1 MIKFKYLVKI
11 VLNSIPLILILNGL
25 LCWSIFKLQSQ
36 RNEPLRA
43 ASPIYDSDHEND
55 LPFDIESGPIN
66 SPPERGLN
74 RNEMATPRS
83 ASASPRNSQRKV
95 FKYRV
100 SLINILP

>member
-1 MIKFKYLVKI
+1 MIKVKYLVKI
-11 VLNSIPLILILNGL
+11 VLNSKPLILILNGL

-43 ASPIYDSDHEND
+43 ASPIYDNDYEND

-74 RNEMATPRS
+74 RNEMATPRRS

-95 FKYRV
+95 F
-100 SLINILP
+100 II